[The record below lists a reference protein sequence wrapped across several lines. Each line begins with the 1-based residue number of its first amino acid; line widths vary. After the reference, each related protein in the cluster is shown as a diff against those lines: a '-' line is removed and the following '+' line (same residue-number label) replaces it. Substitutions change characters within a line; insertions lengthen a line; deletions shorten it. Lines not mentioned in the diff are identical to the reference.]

1 MVSLIA
7 LLPPQDAS
15 NSADTFL
22 KKAESLSS
30 EEMEKWLSST
40 EALEGRKIEL
50 EIESHLVNEARA
62 VLNNS
67 IEHSVEDDRREKE
80 LLYKKKDILTVELQK
95 LLALVRDKEREIAEN
110 DSNIQAVEER
120 ISIVVSD
127 FQEYQSSIDAK
138 YDSLQCI
145 ISQLDLESEV
155 MSMKKQ
161 EIDKFLNDEVERVTK
176 LKELARV
183 STDEAKEYWEVV
195 ELRTSLMSSILK
207 SREDKVKLAK
217 TEESLSEEVQTLQQE
232 ASAARASLQVNFTS
246 HLFYGI

>member
-1 MVSLIA
+1 M
-7 LLPPQDAS
+7 
-15 NSADTFL
+15 

-30 EEMEKWLSST
+30 EEMEKWLAST

-67 IEHSVEDDRREKE
+67 IEHSVEDDLREKE
-80 LLYKKKDILTVELQK
+80 ILYKKKDILTNELQK
-95 LLALVRDKEREIAEN
+95 LLALVRDKEKEIAEN
-110 DSNIQAVEER
+110 DSNIRAVEER

-127 FQEYQSSIDAK
+127 FQEYQSSINAK
-138 YDSLQCI
+138 YDSLQSI
-145 ISQLDLESEV
+145 ISQLNLESEA
-155 MSMKKQ
+155 MSMKKK
-161 EIDKFLNDEVERVTK
+161 EIDKFLNDEVDRGTK

-183 STDEAKEYWEVV
+183 SADEAKEYREVV
-195 ELRTSLMSSILK
+195 ELRRSLMSSILK

-217 TEESLSEEVQTLQQE
+217 TEEKLSAEVQTLQQE

-246 HLFYGI
+246 QLFYGI

>member
-1 MVSLIA
+1 M
-7 LLPPQDAS
+7 
-15 NSADTFL
+15 

-30 EEMEKWLSST
+30 EEMEKWLAST

-67 IEHSVEDDRREKE
+67 IEHSVEDDLREKE
-80 LLYKKKDILTVELQK
+80 ILYKKKDILTNELQK
-95 LLALVRDKEREIAEN
+95 LLALVRDKKKEIAEN

-138 YDSLQCI
+138 YDSLQSI
-145 ISQLDLESEV
+145 ISQLNLESEA
-155 MSMKKQ
+155 MSMKKK
-161 EIDKFLNDEVERVTK
+161 EIDKFLNDEVDRGTK

-183 STDEAKEYWEVV
+183 SADEAKEYQEVV
-195 ELRTSLMSSILK
+195 ELRRSLMSSILK

-217 TEESLSEEVQTLQQE
+217 TEEKLSAEVQTLQQE

-246 HLFYGI
+246 QLFYGI

>member
-1 MVSLIA
+1 M
-7 LLPPQDAS
+7 
-15 NSADTFL
+15 

-30 EEMEKWLSST
+30 EEMEKWLAST

-67 IEHSVEDDRREKE
+67 IEHSVEDDLREKE
-80 LLYKKKDILTVELQK
+80 ILYKKKDILTNELQK
-95 LLALVRDKEREIAEN
+95 LLALVRDKKKEIAEN
-110 DSNIQAVEER
+110 DSNIRAVEER

-127 FQEYQSSIDAK
+127 FQEYQSSINAK
-138 YDSLQCI
+138 YDSLQSI
-145 ISQLDLESEV
+145 ISQLNLESEA
-155 MSMKKQ
+155 MSMKKK
-161 EIDKFLNDEVERVTK
+161 EIDKFLNDEVDRGTK

-183 STDEAKEYWEVV
+183 SADEAKEYREVV
-195 ELRTSLMSSILK
+195 ELRRSLMSSILK

-217 TEESLSEEVQTLQQE
+217 TEEKLSAEVQTLQQE

-246 HLFYGI
+246 QLFYGI

>member
-1 MVSLIA
+1 M
-7 LLPPQDAS
+7 
-15 NSADTFL
+15 

-30 EEMEKWLSST
+30 EEMEKWLAST

-67 IEHSVEDDRREKE
+67 IEHSVEDDLREKE
-80 LLYKKKDILTVELQK
+80 ILYKKKDILTNELQK
-95 LLALVRDKEREIAEN
+95 LLALVRDKKKEIAEN

-127 FQEYQSSIDAK
+127 FQEYQSSINAK
-138 YDSLQCI
+138 YDSLQSI
-145 ISQLDLESEV
+145 ISQLNLESEA
-155 MSMKKQ
+155 MSMKKK
-161 EIDKFLNDEVERVTK
+161 EIDKFLNDEVDRGTK

-183 STDEAKEYWEVV
+183 SADEAKEYREVV
-195 ELRTSLMSSILK
+195 ELRRSLMSSILK

-217 TEESLSEEVQTLQQE
+217 TEEKLSAEVQTLQQE

-246 HLFYGI
+246 QLFYGI

>member
-1 MVSLIA
+1 M
-7 LLPPQDAS
+7 
-15 NSADTFL
+15 

-30 EEMEKWLSST
+30 EEMEKWLAST

-67 IEHSVEDDRREKE
+67 IEHSVEDDLREKE
-80 LLYKKKDILTVELQK
+80 ILYKKKDSLTNELQK
-95 LLALVRDKEREIAEN
+95 LLALVRDKEKEIAEN
-110 DSNIQAVEER
+110 DSNIRAVEER

-127 FQEYQSSIDAK
+127 FQEYQSSINAK
-138 YDSLQCI
+138 YDSLQSI
-145 ISQLDLESEV
+145 ISQLNLESEA
-155 MSMKKQ
+155 MSMKKK
-161 EIDKFLNDEVERVTK
+161 EIDKFLNDEVDRGTK

-183 STDEAKEYWEVV
+183 SADEAKEYREVV
-195 ELRTSLMSSILK
+195 ELRRSLMSSILK

-217 TEESLSEEVQTLQQE
+217 TEEKLSAEVQTLQQE

-246 HLFYGI
+246 QLFYGI

>member
-1 MVSLIA
+1 M
-7 LLPPQDAS
+7 
-15 NSADTFL
+15 

-30 EEMEKWLSST
+30 EEMEKWLAST

-67 IEHSVEDDRREKE
+67 IEHSVEDDLREKE
-80 LLYKKKDILTVELQK
+80 ILYKKKDILTNELQK
-95 LLALVRDKEREIAEN
+95 LLALVRDKEKAIAEN
-110 DSNIQAVEER
+110 DSNIRAVEER

-127 FQEYQSSIDAK
+127 FQEYQSSINAK
-138 YDSLQCI
+138 YDSLQSI
-145 ISQLDLESEV
+145 ISQLNLESEA
-155 MSMKKQ
+155 MSMKKK
-161 EIDKFLNDEVERVTK
+161 EIDKFLNDEVDRGTK

-183 STDEAKEYWEVV
+183 SADEAKEYQEVV
-195 ELRTSLMSSILK
+195 ELRRSLMSSILK

-217 TEESLSEEVQTLQQE
+217 TEEKLSAEVQTLQQE

-246 HLFYGI
+246 QLFYGI

>member
-1 MVSLIA
+1 
-7 LLPPQDAS
+7 
-15 NSADTFL
+15 
-22 KKAESLSS
+22 
-30 EEMEKWLSST
+30 MEKWLAST

-67 IEHSVEDDRREKE
+67 IEHSVEDDLREKE
-80 LLYKKKDILTVELQK
+80 ILYKKKDILTNELQK
-95 LLALVRDKEREIAEN
+95 LLALVRDKEKAIVEN
-110 DSNIQAVEER
+110 DSNIRAVEER

-138 YDSLQCI
+138 YDSLQSI
-145 ISQLDLESEV
+145 ISQLNLESEA
-155 MSMKKQ
+155 MSMKKK
-161 EIDKFLNDEVERVTK
+161 EIDKFLNDEVDRGTK

-183 STDEAKEYWEVV
+183 SADEAKEYREVV
-195 ELRTSLMSSILK
+195 ELRRSLMSSILK

-217 TEESLSEEVQTLQQE
+217 TEEKLSAEVQTLQQE

-246 HLFYGI
+246 QLFYGI

>member
-1 MVSLIA
+1 M
-7 LLPPQDAS
+7 
-15 NSADTFL
+15 

-30 EEMEKWLSST
+30 EEMEKWLAST

-67 IEHSVEDDRREKE
+67 IEHSVEDDLREKE
-80 LLYKKKDILTVELQK
+80 ILYKKKDSLTNELQK
-95 LLALVRDKEREIAEN
+95 LLALVRDKKKEIAEN
-110 DSNIQAVEER
+110 DSNIRAVEER

-127 FQEYQSSIDAK
+127 FQEYQSSINAK
-138 YDSLQCI
+138 YDSLQSI
-145 ISQLDLESEV
+145 ISQLNLESEA
-155 MSMKKQ
+155 MSMKKK
-161 EIDKFLNDEVERVTK
+161 EIDKFLNDEVDRGTK

-183 STDEAKEYWEVV
+183 SADEAKEYREVV
-195 ELRTSLMSSILK
+195 ELRRSLMSSILK

-217 TEESLSEEVQTLQQE
+217 TEEKLSAEVQTLQQE

-246 HLFYGI
+246 QLFYGI

>member
-1 MVSLIA
+1 
-7 LLPPQDAS
+7 
-15 NSADTFL
+15 
-22 KKAESLSS
+22 
-30 EEMEKWLSST
+30 MEKWLAST

-67 IEHSVEDDRREKE
+67 IEHSVEDDLREKE
-80 LLYKKKDILTVELQK
+80 ILYKKKDILTNELQK
-95 LLALVRDKEREIAEN
+95 LLALVRDKEKEIAEN
-110 DSNIQAVEER
+110 DSNIRAVEER

-138 YDSLQCI
+138 YDSLQSI
-145 ISQLDLESEV
+145 ISQLNLESEA
-155 MSMKKQ
+155 MSMKKK
-161 EIDKFLNDEVERVTK
+161 EIDKFLNDEVDRGTK

-183 STDEAKEYWEVV
+183 SADEAKEYWEVV
-195 ELRTSLMSSILK
+195 ELRRSLMSSILK

-217 TEESLSEEVQTLQQE
+217 TEEKLSAEVQTLQQE

-246 HLFYGI
+246 QLFYGI

>member
-1 MVSLIA
+1 M
-7 LLPPQDAS
+7 
-15 NSADTFL
+15 

-30 EEMEKWLSST
+30 EEMEKWLAST

-67 IEHSVEDDRREKE
+67 IEHSVEDDLREKE
-80 LLYKKKDILTVELQK
+80 ILYKKKDILTNELQK
-95 LLALVRDKEREIAEN
+95 LLALVRDKEKAIAEN
-110 DSNIQAVEER
+110 DSNIRAVEER

-138 YDSLQCI
+138 YDSLQSI
-145 ISQLDLESEV
+145 ISQLNLESEA
-155 MSMKKQ
+155 MSMKKK
-161 EIDKFLNDEVERVTK
+161 EIDKFLNDEVDRGTK

-183 STDEAKEYWEVV
+183 SADEAKEYWEVV
-195 ELRTSLMSSILK
+195 ELRRSLMSSILK

-217 TEESLSEEVQTLQQE
+217 TEEKLSAEVQTLQQE

-246 HLFYGI
+246 QLFYGI

>member
-1 MVSLIA
+1 M
-7 LLPPQDAS
+7 
-15 NSADTFL
+15 

-30 EEMEKWLSST
+30 EEMEKWLAST

-67 IEHSVEDDRREKE
+67 IEHSVEDDLREKE
-80 LLYKKKDILTVELQK
+80 ILYKKKDILTNELQK
-95 LLALVRDKEREIAEN
+95 LLALVRDKKKEIAEN

-138 YDSLQCI
+138 YDSLQSI
-145 ISQLDLESEV
+145 ISQLNLESEA
-155 MSMKKQ
+155 MSMKKK
-161 EIDKFLNDEVERVTK
+161 EIDKFLNDEVDRGTK

-183 STDEAKEYWEVV
+183 SADEAKEYREVV
-195 ELRTSLMSSILK
+195 ELRRSLMSSILK

-217 TEESLSEEVQTLQQE
+217 TEEKLSAEVQTLQQE

-246 HLFYGI
+246 QLFYGI

>member
-1 MVSLIA
+1 
-7 LLPPQDAS
+7 
-15 NSADTFL
+15 
-22 KKAESLSS
+22 
-30 EEMEKWLSST
+30 MEKWLAST

-67 IEHSVEDDRREKE
+67 IEHSVEDDLREKE
-80 LLYKKKDILTVELQK
+80 ILYKKKDILTNELQK
-95 LLALVRDKEREIAEN
+95 LLALVRDKEKEIAEN
-110 DSNIQAVEER
+110 DSNIRAVEER

-138 YDSLQCI
+138 YDSLQSI
-145 ISQLDLESEV
+145 ISQLNLESEA
-155 MSMKKQ
+155 MSMKKK
-161 EIDKFLNDEVERVTK
+161 EIDKFLNDEVDRGTK

-183 STDEAKEYWEVV
+183 SADEAKEYQEVV
-195 ELRTSLMSSILK
+195 ELRRSLMSSILK

-217 TEESLSEEVQTLQQE
+217 TEEKLSAEVQTLQQE

-246 HLFYGI
+246 QLFYGI

>member
-1 MVSLIA
+1 M
-7 LLPPQDAS
+7 
-15 NSADTFL
+15 

-30 EEMEKWLSST
+30 EEMEKWLAST

-67 IEHSVEDDRREKE
+67 IEHSVEDDLREKE
-80 LLYKKKDILTVELQK
+80 ILYKKKDILTNELQK
-95 LLALVRDKEREIAEN
+95 LLALVRDKKKEIAEN

-138 YDSLQCI
+138 YDSLQSI
-145 ISQLDLESEV
+145 ISQLNLESEA
-155 MSMKKQ
+155 MSMKKK
-161 EIDKFLNDEVERVTK
+161 EIDKFLNDEVDRGTK

-183 STDEAKEYWEVV
+183 SADEAKEYREVV
-195 ELRTSLMSSILK
+195 ELRRSLMSSILK

-217 TEESLSEEVQTLQQE
+217 TEEKLSAEVQTLQQE

-246 HLFYGI
+246 QLFCGI

>member
-1 MVSLIA
+1 M
-7 LLPPQDAS
+7 
-15 NSADTFL
+15 

-30 EEMEKWLSST
+30 EEMEKWLAST

-67 IEHSVEDDRREKE
+67 IEHSVEDDLREKE
-80 LLYKKKDILTVELQK
+80 ILYKKKDILTNELQK
-95 LLALVRDKEREIAEN
+95 LLALVRDKEKEIAEN
-110 DSNIQAVEER
+110 DSNIRAVEER

-138 YDSLQCI
+138 YDSLQSI
-145 ISQLDLESEV
+145 ISQLNLESEA
-155 MSMKKQ
+155 MSMKKK
-161 EIDKFLNDEVERVTK
+161 EIDKFLNDEVDRGTK

-183 STDEAKEYWEVV
+183 SADEAKEYREVV
-195 ELRTSLMSSILK
+195 ELRRSLMSSILK

-217 TEESLSEEVQTLQQE
+217 TEEKLSAEVQTLQQE

-246 HLFYGI
+246 QLFYGI

>member
-1 MVSLIA
+1 M
-7 LLPPQDAS
+7 
-15 NSADTFL
+15 

-30 EEMEKWLSST
+30 EEMEKWLAST

-67 IEHSVEDDRREKE
+67 IEHSVEDDLREKE
-80 LLYKKKDILTVELQK
+80 ILYKKKDILTNELQK
-95 LLALVRDKEREIAEN
+95 LLALVRDKEKEIAEN

-138 YDSLQCI
+138 YDSLQSI
-145 ISQLDLESEV
+145 ISQLNLESEA
-155 MSMKKQ
+155 MSMKKK
-161 EIDKFLNDEVERVTK
+161 EIDKFLNDEVDRGTK

-183 STDEAKEYWEVV
+183 SADEAKEYREVV
-195 ELRTSLMSSILK
+195 ELRRSLMSSILK

-217 TEESLSEEVQTLQQE
+217 TEEKLSAEVQTLQQE

-246 HLFYGI
+246 QLFYGI

>member
-1 MVSLIA
+1 M
-7 LLPPQDAS
+7 
-15 NSADTFL
+15 

-30 EEMEKWLSST
+30 EEMEKWLAST

-67 IEHSVEDDRREKE
+67 IEHSVEDDLREKE
-80 LLYKKKDILTVELQK
+80 ILYKKKDILTNELQK
-95 LLALVRDKEREIAEN
+95 LLALVRDKEKEIAEN
-110 DSNIQAVEER
+110 DSNIRAVEER

-138 YDSLQCI
+138 YDSLQSI
-145 ISQLDLESEV
+145 ISQLNLESEA
-155 MSMKKQ
+155 MSMKKK
-161 EIDKFLNDEVERVTK
+161 EIDKFLNDEVDRGTK

-183 STDEAKEYWEVV
+183 SADEAKEYWEVV
-195 ELRTSLMSSILK
+195 ELRRSLMSSILK

-217 TEESLSEEVQTLQQE
+217 TEEKLSAEVQTLQQE

-246 HLFYGI
+246 QLFYGI

>member
-1 MVSLIA
+1 M
-7 LLPPQDAS
+7 
-15 NSADTFL
+15 

-30 EEMEKWLSST
+30 EEMEKWLAST

-67 IEHSVEDDRREKE
+67 IEHSVEDDLREKE
-80 LLYKKKDILTVELQK
+80 ILYKKKDILTNELQK
-95 LLALVRDKEREIAEN
+95 LLALVRDKEKEIAEN
-110 DSNIQAVEER
+110 DSNIRAVEER

-127 FQEYQSSIDAK
+127 FQEYQSSINAK
-138 YDSLQCI
+138 YDSLQSI
-145 ISQLDLESEV
+145 ISQLNLESEA
-155 MSMKKQ
+155 MSMKKK
-161 EIDKFLNDEVERVTK
+161 EIDKFLNDEVDRGTK

-183 STDEAKEYWEVV
+183 SADEAKEYQEVV
-195 ELRTSLMSSILK
+195 ELRRSLMSSILK

-217 TEESLSEEVQTLQQE
+217 TEEKLSAEVQTLQQE

-246 HLFYGI
+246 QLFYGI

>member
-1 MVSLIA
+1 M
-7 LLPPQDAS
+7 
-15 NSADTFL
+15 

-30 EEMEKWLSST
+30 EEMEKWLAST

-67 IEHSVEDDRREKE
+67 IEHSVEDDLREKE
-80 LLYKKKDILTVELQK
+80 ILYKKKDILTNKLQK
-95 LLALVRDKEREIAEN
+95 LLALVRDKEKEIAEN

-138 YDSLQCI
+138 YDSLQSI
-145 ISQLDLESEV
+145 ISQLNLESEA
-155 MSMKKQ
+155 MSMKKK
-161 EIDKFLNDEVERVTK
+161 EIDKFLNDEVDRGTK

-183 STDEAKEYWEVV
+183 SADEAKEYREVV
-195 ELRTSLMSSILK
+195 ELRRSLMSSILK

-217 TEESLSEEVQTLQQE
+217 TEEKLSAEVQTLQQE

-246 HLFYGI
+246 QLFYGI

>member
-1 MVSLIA
+1 M
-7 LLPPQDAS
+7 
-15 NSADTFL
+15 

-30 EEMEKWLSST
+30 EEMEKWLAST

-67 IEHSVEDDRREKE
+67 IEHSVEDDLREKE
-80 LLYKKKDILTVELQK
+80 ILYKKKDILTNELQK
-95 LLALVRDKEREIAEN
+95 LLALVRDKEKEIAEN
-110 DSNIQAVEER
+110 DSNIRAVEER

-138 YDSLQCI
+138 YDSLQSI
-145 ISQLDLESEV
+145 ISQLNLESEA
-155 MSMKKQ
+155 MSMKKK
-161 EIDKFLNDEVERVTK
+161 EIDKFLNDEVDRGTK

-183 STDEAKEYWEVV
+183 SADEAKEYQEVV
-195 ELRTSLMSSILK
+195 ELRRSLMSSILK

-217 TEESLSEEVQTLQQE
+217 TEEKLSAEVQTLQQE

-246 HLFYGI
+246 QLFYGI

>member
-1 MVSLIA
+1 
-7 LLPPQDAS
+7 
-15 NSADTFL
+15 
-22 KKAESLSS
+22 
-30 EEMEKWLSST
+30 MEKWLAST

-67 IEHSVEDDRREKE
+67 IEHSVEDDLREKE
-80 LLYKKKDILTVELQK
+80 ILYKKKDILTNELQK
-95 LLALVRDKEREIAEN
+95 LLALVRDKEKAIAEN
-110 DSNIQAVEER
+110 DSNIRAVEER

-138 YDSLQCI
+138 YDSLQSI
-145 ISQLDLESEV
+145 ISQLNLESEA
-155 MSMKKQ
+155 MSMKKK
-161 EIDKFLNDEVERVTK
+161 EIDKFLNDEVDRGTK

-183 STDEAKEYWEVV
+183 SADEAKEYQEVV
-195 ELRTSLMSSILK
+195 ELRRSLMSSILK

-217 TEESLSEEVQTLQQE
+217 TEEKLSAEVQTLQQE

-246 HLFYGI
+246 QLFYGI

>member
-1 MVSLIA
+1 
-7 LLPPQDAS
+7 
-15 NSADTFL
+15 
-22 KKAESLSS
+22 
-30 EEMEKWLSST
+30 MEKWLAST

-67 IEHSVEDDRREKE
+67 IEHSVEDDLREKE
-80 LLYKKKDILTVELQK
+80 ILYKKKDILTNELQK
-95 LLALVRDKEREIAEN
+95 LLALVRDKKKEIAEN

-138 YDSLQCI
+138 YDSLQSI
-145 ISQLDLESEV
+145 ISQLNLESEA
-155 MSMKKQ
+155 MSMKKK
-161 EIDKFLNDEVERVTK
+161 EIDKFLNDEVDRGTK

-183 STDEAKEYWEVV
+183 SADEAKEYREVV
-195 ELRTSLMSSILK
+195 ELRRSLMSSILK

-217 TEESLSEEVQTLQQE
+217 TEEKLSAEVQTLQQE

-246 HLFYGI
+246 QLFYGI

>member
-1 MVSLIA
+1 
-7 LLPPQDAS
+7 
-15 NSADTFL
+15 
-22 KKAESLSS
+22 
-30 EEMEKWLSST
+30 MEKWLAST

-67 IEHSVEDDRREKE
+67 IEHSVEDDLREKE
-80 LLYKKKDILTVELQK
+80 ILYKKKDILTNELQK
-95 LLALVRDKEREIAEN
+95 LLALVRDKEKEIAEN

-138 YDSLQCI
+138 YDSLQSI
-145 ISQLDLESEV
+145 ISQLNLESEA
-155 MSMKKQ
+155 MSMKKK
-161 EIDKFLNDEVERVTK
+161 EIDKFLNDEVDRGTK

-183 STDEAKEYWEVV
+183 SADEAKEYREVV
-195 ELRTSLMSSILK
+195 ELRRSLMSSILK

-217 TEESLSEEVQTLQQE
+217 TEEKLSAEVQTLQQE

-246 HLFYGI
+246 QLFYGI

>member
-1 MVSLIA
+1 M
-7 LLPPQDAS
+7 
-15 NSADTFL
+15 

-30 EEMEKWLSST
+30 EEMGKWLAST

-67 IEHSVEDDRREKE
+67 IEHSVEDDLREKE
-80 LLYKKKDILTVELQK
+80 ILYKKKDILTNELQK
-95 LLALVRDKEREIAEN
+95 LLALVRDKEKEIAEN
-110 DSNIQAVEER
+110 DSNIRAVEER

-127 FQEYQSSIDAK
+127 FQEYQSSINAK
-138 YDSLQCI
+138 YDSLQSI
-145 ISQLDLESEV
+145 ISQLNLESEA
-155 MSMKKQ
+155 MSMKKK
-161 EIDKFLNDEVERVTK
+161 EIDKFLNDEVDRGTK

-183 STDEAKEYWEVV
+183 SADEAKEYREVV
-195 ELRTSLMSSILK
+195 ELRRSLMSSILK

-217 TEESLSEEVQTLQQE
+217 TEEKLSAEVQTLQQE

-246 HLFYGI
+246 QLFYGI

>member
-1 MVSLIA
+1 M
-7 LLPPQDAS
+7 
-15 NSADTFL
+15 

-30 EEMEKWLSST
+30 EEMEKWLAST

-67 IEHSVEDDRREKE
+67 IEHSVEDDLREKE
-80 LLYKKKDILTVELQK
+80 ILYKKKDILTNELQK
-95 LLALVRDKEREIAEN
+95 LLALVRDKKKEIAEN

-127 FQEYQSSIDAK
+127 FQEYQSSINAK
-138 YDSLQCI
+138 YDSLQSI
-145 ISQLDLESEV
+145 ISQLNLESEA
-155 MSMKKQ
+155 MSMKKK
-161 EIDKFLNDEVERVTK
+161 EIDKFLNDEVDRGTK

-183 STDEAKEYWEVV
+183 SADEAKEYREVV
-195 ELRTSLMSSILK
+195 ELRRSLMSSILK

-217 TEESLSEEVQTLQQE
+217 TEEKLSAEVQTLQQE

-246 HLFYGI
+246 QLFCGI

>member
-1 MVSLIA
+1 M
-7 LLPPQDAS
+7 
-15 NSADTFL
+15 

-30 EEMEKWLSST
+30 EEMEKWLAST

-67 IEHSVEDDRREKE
+67 IEHSVEDDLREKE
-80 LLYKKKDILTVELQK
+80 ILYKKKDILTNELQK
-95 LLALVRDKEREIAEN
+95 LLALVRDKEKEIAEN
-110 DSNIQAVEER
+110 DSNIRAVEER

-127 FQEYQSSIDAK
+127 FQEYQSSINAK
-138 YDSLQCI
+138 YDSLQSI
-145 ISQLDLESEV
+145 ISQLNLESEA
-155 MSMKKQ
+155 MSMKKK
-161 EIDKFLNDEVERVTK
+161 EIDKFLNDEVDRGTK

-183 STDEAKEYWEVV
+183 SADEAKEYWEVV
-195 ELRTSLMSSILK
+195 ELRRSLMSSILK

-217 TEESLSEEVQTLQQE
+217 TEEKLSAEVQTLQQE

-246 HLFYGI
+246 QLFYGI

>member
-1 MVSLIA
+1 M
-7 LLPPQDAS
+7 
-15 NSADTFL
+15 

-30 EEMEKWLSST
+30 EEMEKWLAST

-67 IEHSVEDDRREKE
+67 IEHSVEDDLREKE
-80 LLYKKKDILTVELQK
+80 ILYKKKDILTNKLQK
-95 LLALVRDKEREIAEN
+95 LLALVRDKEKEIAEN

-127 FQEYQSSIDAK
+127 FQEYQSSINAK
-138 YDSLQCI
+138 YDSLQSI
-145 ISQLDLESEV
+145 ISQLNLESEA
-155 MSMKKQ
+155 MSMKKK
-161 EIDKFLNDEVERVTK
+161 EIDKFLNDEVDRGTK

-183 STDEAKEYWEVV
+183 SADEAKEYREVV
-195 ELRTSLMSSILK
+195 ELRRSLMSSILK

-217 TEESLSEEVQTLQQE
+217 TEEKLSAEVQTLQQE

-246 HLFYGI
+246 QLFCGI

>member
-1 MVSLIA
+1 M
-7 LLPPQDAS
+7 
-15 NSADTFL
+15 

-30 EEMEKWLSST
+30 EEMEKWLAST

-67 IEHSVEDDRREKE
+67 IEHSVEDDLREKE
-80 LLYKKKDILTVELQK
+80 ILYKKKDILTNELQK
-95 LLALVRDKEREIAEN
+95 LLALVRDKEKAIAEN
-110 DSNIQAVEER
+110 DSNIRAVEER

-127 FQEYQSSIDAK
+127 FQEYQSSINAK
-138 YDSLQCI
+138 YDSLQSI
-145 ISQLDLESEV
+145 ISQLNLESEA
-155 MSMKKQ
+155 MSMKKK
-161 EIDKFLNDEVERVTK
+161 EIDKFLNDEVDRGTK

-183 STDEAKEYWEVV
+183 SADEAKEYWEVV
-195 ELRTSLMSSILK
+195 ELRRSLMSSILK

-217 TEESLSEEVQTLQQE
+217 TEEKLSAEVQTLQQE

-246 HLFYGI
+246 QLFYGI

>member
-1 MVSLIA
+1 M
-7 LLPPQDAS
+7 
-15 NSADTFL
+15 

-30 EEMEKWLSST
+30 EEMEKWLAST

-67 IEHSVEDDRREKE
+67 IEHSVEDDLREKE
-80 LLYKKKDILTVELQK
+80 ILYKKKDILTNELQK
-95 LLALVRDKEREIAEN
+95 LLALVRDKKKEIAEN

-138 YDSLQCI
+138 YDSLQSI
-145 ISQLDLESEV
+145 ISQLNLESEA
-155 MSMKKQ
+155 MSMKKK
-161 EIDKFLNDEVERVTK
+161 EIDKFLNDEVDGGTK

-183 STDEAKEYWEVV
+183 SADEAKEYREVV
-195 ELRTSLMSSILK
+195 ELRRSLMSSILK

-217 TEESLSEEVQTLQQE
+217 TEEKLSAEVQTLQQE

-246 HLFYGI
+246 QLFYGI

>member
-1 MVSLIA
+1 M
-7 LLPPQDAS
+7 
-15 NSADTFL
+15 

-30 EEMEKWLSST
+30 EEMEKWLAST

-67 IEHSVEDDRREKE
+67 IEHSVEDDLREKE
-80 LLYKKKDILTVELQK
+80 ILYKKKDILTNKLQK
-95 LLALVRDKEREIAEN
+95 LLALVRDKEKEIAEN
-110 DSNIQAVEER
+110 DSNIRAVEER

-127 FQEYQSSIDAK
+127 FQEYQSSINAK
-138 YDSLQCI
+138 YDSLQSI
-145 ISQLDLESEV
+145 ISQLNLESEA
-155 MSMKKQ
+155 MSMKKK
-161 EIDKFLNDEVERVTK
+161 EIDKFLNDEVDRGTK

-183 STDEAKEYWEVV
+183 SADEAKEYREVV
-195 ELRTSLMSSILK
+195 ELRRSLMSSILK

-217 TEESLSEEVQTLQQE
+217 TEEKLSAEVQTLQQE

-246 HLFYGI
+246 QLFYGI

>member
-1 MVSLIA
+1 M
-7 LLPPQDAS
+7 
-15 NSADTFL
+15 

-30 EEMEKWLSST
+30 EEMEKWLAST

-67 IEHSVEDDRREKE
+67 IEHSVEDDLREKE
-80 LLYKKKDILTVELQK
+80 ILYKKKDILTNELQK
-95 LLALVRDKEREIAEN
+95 LLALVRDKKKEIAEN

-138 YDSLQCI
+138 YDSLQSI
-145 ISQLDLESEV
+145 ISQLNLESEA
-155 MSMKKQ
+155 MSMKKK
-161 EIDKFLNDEVERVTK
+161 EIDKFLNDEVDGGTK

-183 STDEAKEYWEVV
+183 SADEAKEYREVV
-195 ELRTSLMSSILK
+195 ELRRSLMSSILK

-217 TEESLSEEVQTLQQE
+217 TEEKLSAEVQTLQQE

-246 HLFYGI
+246 QLFCGI